1 MARKRSTAKTVTTTK
16 TSPQI
21 TKEVAPPVELDKAG
35 MLMRELMTKSF
46 MLAFKMAR
54 CDCKDRDNCV
64 VYNAVREIVEIVDE
78 LMKLR
83 PPEFPLKTE

>member
-16 TSPQI
+16 TSPQV
-21 TKEVAPPVELDKAG
+21 TPPIELDKAG
-35 MLMRELMTKSF
+35 LLMRELMTKSF

-83 PPEFPLKTE
+83 PPEFPLKAE